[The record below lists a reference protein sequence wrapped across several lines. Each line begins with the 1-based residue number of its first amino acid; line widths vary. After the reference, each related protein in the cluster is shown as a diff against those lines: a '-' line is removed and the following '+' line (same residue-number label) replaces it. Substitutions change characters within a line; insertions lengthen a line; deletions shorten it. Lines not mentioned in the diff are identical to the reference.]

1 MYYKIQSNYSDTLC
15 MRKTLKTATHSP
27 VVIVERTLLGSR
39 QHIFFFVTNLFVIQA
54 VVLSLQLTP
63 QFQFSF

>member
-27 VVIVERTLLGSR
+27 VVIVACEQALGS
-39 QHIFFFVTNLFVIQA
+39 FWGKK
-54 VVLSLQLTP
+54 
-63 QFQFSF
+63 